1 MEAVASLGIGRLI
14 DLRMPP
20 RYIICATNIL
30 QCGITLS
37 FPHVST
43 TPRAIVMGITRGI
56 YQGTSGGLRSTIIPN
71 FYGRQHMGRIQG
83 VQSSLTMAGTAL
95 GPLLLGLGH
104 DYWGAYE
111 PVLTRLAI
119 LPAVLSV
126 LVFCFLKKPEHPANK
141 QCSGDA
147 DSMYASSAQ
156 AV

>member
-1 MEAVASLGIGRLI
+1 
-14 DLRMPP
+14 
-20 RYIICATNIL
+20 
-30 QCGITLS
+30 
-37 FPHVST
+37 
-43 TPRAIVMGITRGI
+43 
-56 YQGTSGGLRSTIIPN
+56 
-71 FYGRQHMGRIQG
+71 MGRIQG